1 MKNELESYVTGPR
14 EPALLE
20 RTIGAQF
27 AETVKCFGG
36 RAAIV
41 SPDGQSFLTYKQF
54 WQRTGDVAAGLLS
67 LGLTPGDRVAIL
79 APNCTEW
86 ALLQFA
92 TARAGLVL
100 VSLNPAY
107 RSPELAFT
115 LKKSGSR
122 MLVSSRAFKTS
133 DYLDLINGCDGAA
146 LPEHLPEPVEFFIG
160 LGQVWP
166 KGTMIFE
173 ELEARGAALS
183 KDRLAEIE
191 SALKPDDPINI
202 QFTSGTTGLPKA
214 VTLSHR
220 NILNNA
226 RFVAHRQALSEEDRL
241 CIPVPLYHCFGMVMG
256 NLACASVG
264 ASWTYP
270 SEGFDPARTLAT
282 IEATRCTA
290 VYGVPTMFI
299 AMLNDP
305 SFPQR
310 ELGSLRTGIMAGAP
324 CPSDVMRRVI
334 ADMNM
339 VDVTICYGM
348 TETSPVSFQTGKDDA
363 LERRVGSIGTVH
375 PHLEAR
381 LVDPAGAVCAI
392 GQEGEIQVRGYSVMS
407 GYWGDPAATRDA
419 ITKDGWMRTGDLGR
433 MDQAGYF
440 QVTGRS
446 KDVII
451 RGGENIAPREVEE
464 LLHSHPDVADV
475 QVFGLPDER
484 LGETVCAWV
493 QPAPGTRPDPD
504 MLRDFCKARIAH
516 FKVPKFIRIVGEFPM
531 TSSGKP
537 QKFAMREIE
546 IERAKAK
553 DAGAEEPVVGSAQ

>member
-1 MKNELESYVTGPR
+1 MNKEAESYVAGPQ

-20 RTIGAQF
+20 RTIGAHV
-27 AETVKCFGG
+27 AETVERFGT
-36 RAAIV
+36 RTSIV
-41 SPDGQSFLTYKQF
+41 APDGKSVLSYEQL
-54 WQRTGDVAAGLLS
+54 WQRAGDVAAGLLS
-67 LGLTPGDRVAIL
+67 LGLVPGDRVAIL

-92 TARAGLVL
+92 TARAGMIL

-115 LKKSGSR
+115 LEKSGSR
-122 MLVSSRAFKTS
+122 MFVSSRAFKTS
-133 DYLDLINGCDGAA
+133 DYLDLINACHGAA
-146 LPEHLPEPVEFFIG
+146 LPERLPDPVEFFVG
-160 LGQVWP
+160 LGQDWP
-166 KGTMIFE
+166 EGTMVFE
-173 ELEARGAALS
+173 ELEARGAAQS
-183 KDRLAEIE
+183 KERLAGIE
-191 SALKPDDPINI
+191 AALKPDDPINI

-226 RFVAHRQALSEEDRL
+226 RFVAHRQALSEEDRV

-270 SEGFDPARTLAT
+270 SEGFDPTSTLAAV
-282 IEATRCTA
+282 EATRCTA
-290 VYGVPTMFI
+290 LYGVPTMFI

-305 SFPQR
+305 SFPTR
-310 ELGSLRTGIMAGAP
+310 DLGRLRTGIMAGAP

-334 ADMNM
+334 SDMNM
-339 VDVTICYGM
+339 GDVTICYGM
-348 TETSPVSFQTGKDDA
+348 TETSPVSFQTDKDDA

-381 LVDPAGAVCAI
+381 LVDEAGRLCAI

-407 GYWGDPAATRDA
+407 GYWGDAAATREA
-419 ITKDGWMRTGDLGR
+419 ISEDGWMRTGDLGR
-433 MDQAGYF
+433 MDEAGYC
-440 QVTGRS
+440 QITGRS

-451 RGGENIAPREVEE
+451 RGGENISPREIEE
-464 LLHSHPDVADV
+464 LLHGHPEVGDV
-475 QVFGLPDER
+475 QVFGLPDAR

-493 QPAPGTRPDPD
+493 QAAPGTRPDPD
-504 MLRDFCKARIAH
+504 ALKAFCRARIAH
-516 FKVPKFIRIVGEFPM
+516 FKVPKSIRIVEAFPM

-537 QKFAMREIE
+537 QKYAMRDSEME
-546 IERAKAK
+546 LANR
-553 DAGAEEPVVGSAQ
+553 DNAGAEVLAEGLVQ